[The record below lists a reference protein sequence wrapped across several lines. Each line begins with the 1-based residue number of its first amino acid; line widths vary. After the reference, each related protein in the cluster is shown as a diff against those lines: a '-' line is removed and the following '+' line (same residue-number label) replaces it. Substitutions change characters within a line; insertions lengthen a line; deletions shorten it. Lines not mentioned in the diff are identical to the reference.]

1 MSPELVSV
9 LKEVISSWQVIA
21 MTIAILIYLS
31 LVNAAVKSK
40 KSIRVSP
47 NIKKQKKLKRPP
59 AEPKIDKDIDAG
71 DIGIGD

>member
-1 MSPELVSV
+1 MSPELISV

-21 MTIAILIYLS
+21 MTIAIVIYWS

-40 KSIRVSP
+40 KSIKVSP
-47 NIKKQKKLKRPP
+47 NSIKHKKIKRPP
-59 AEPKIDKDIDAG
+59 AEPKIDKDIDTG